1 MCKKFLVLLVSVVAF
16 ASAANADVMLQMHT
30 TADTPASGYNTT
42 TITVLSDTPEETIKS
57 VYAHFQTGWMS
68 QKTYGSY
75 TCLTIDGP
83 MYGSIDMSWD
93 SHFLLS
99 YDDISAAYGS
109 GVGESTKNLWG
120 GFTVYSSGQEQALP
134 LAQLVTYGD
143 VPVSYDL
150 RFTDTD
156 GVEHNFLSSFVTPE
170 PTSMVV
176 LMLGGLG
183 LAARRRR

>member
-1 MCKKFLVLLVSVVAF
+1 MFKKFLVLLVSVVAF

-30 TADTPASGYNTT
+30 TADTPQSGYNTT
-42 TITVLSDTPEETIKS
+42 IITVLSDTPAETIKS

-68 QKTYGSY
+68 QQTYGSY

-83 MYGSIDMSWD
+83 MYGSIDMAWD

-99 YDDISAAYGS
+99 YGDISAAYGS
-109 GVGESTKNLWG
+109 GASESLEHLFG
-120 GFTVYSSGQEQALP
+120 DFTVYSSGQKQALP
-134 LAQLVTYGD
+134 LAQIVTYRD

-150 RFTDTD
+150 RFTDVNDETHEFQ
-156 GVEHNFLSSFVTPE
+156 GSFVTPE
-170 PTSMVV
+170 PASMVV